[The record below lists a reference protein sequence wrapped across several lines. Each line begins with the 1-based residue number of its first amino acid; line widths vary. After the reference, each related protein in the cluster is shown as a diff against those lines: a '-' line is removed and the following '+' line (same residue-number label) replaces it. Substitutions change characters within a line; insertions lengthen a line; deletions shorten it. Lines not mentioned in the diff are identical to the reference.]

1 MLTHN
6 QSRAI
11 PIVVLVLFVLCMPA
25 LFAQTIL
32 TADGHTAAYTQFQN
46 VLGVTPENPD
56 CSHTSFGPHI
66 TQTTDSVLGVPVF
79 VFNIHVTP
87 DNDRCINFDRQR
99 LEAKTDTG
107 SPDALKGF
115 NGDTITYQWKFRLPS
130 GFRSSSHFTHI
141 HQIKGGLQPAASGA
155 PVMTLTTRA
164 GSPDQIQLIYQDG
177 TVKTHADLSPFLN
190 TWVVATETVKVSTS
204 GTYSIVIKTLSGG
217 QTLLSYS
224 NSNINMFPTQTGTG
238 FIRPKWGI
246 YRSLLEI
253 SVLRDEQ
260 IHFNDFCVA
269 KAPLACPGSQPAPNF
284 SLSATP
290 TSRTVIAGGSTTYTA
305 SITPSN
311 GFNSTVTLGV
321 SGLPSGASASFSPA
335 SVTGSGSSTLSVST
349 SSSTPAGTYTLTI
362 SGVSGSLNHGAPVTL
377 VVNSPV
383 NPDFSLSASPSS
395 QTVTAGGGTSYT
407 VTVGSLNGFTGSVA
421 LSTSGLPAG
430 VSASFN
436 PASVAGSGT
445 STLNVSTSASAA
457 SGSITINGTSGTL
470 SHSTSVQLTVNAAAV
485 CSTTTANATWNN
497 TAFPSHSG
505 SFTATFDATPSVVK
519 ESAAV
524 GLSHGAQT
532 AYSGF
537 ANLVVFTTAG
547 TIQARNGGSYTA
559 ASTISFSPN
568 VSYHFRL
575 AINVTAHTYSIFV
588 TPAGGSEI
596 TVGSN
601 FAFRTEQNTVTSLD
615 HWGALV
621 NTTPGGTLQVCN
633 FAVQ

>member
-11 PIVVLVLFVLCMPA
+11 PIFAFVLFVLCVPA

-66 TQTTDSVLGVPVF
+66 TQTTDSILGVPVF

-246 YRSLLEI
+246 YRSLLES

-290 TSRTVIAGGSTTYTA
+290 TSRTVTAGGSPTYAA

-311 GFNSTVTLGV
+311 GFNGTVTLGV

-362 SGVSGSLNHGAPVTL
+362 SGVSGSLNHGTPVTL
-377 VVNSPV
+377 VVSP
-383 NPDFSLSASPSS
+383 
-395 QTVTAGGGTSYT
+395 
-407 VTVGSLNGFTGSVA
+407 
-421 LSTSGLPAG
+421 
-430 VSASFN
+430 
-436 PASVAGSGT
+436 
-445 STLNVSTSASAA
+445 
-457 SGSITINGTSGTL
+457 
-470 SHSTSVQLTVNAAAV
+470 TSVCTIIPADGA
-485 CSTTTANATWNN
+485 WHN
-497 TAFPSHSG
+497 TAFASHSG
-505 SFTATFDATPSVVK
+505 TFTASFDATPSVAK

-537 ANLVVFTTAG
+537 ANLVIFTTAG

-559 ASTISFSPN
+559 ASTILFSPN

-575 AINVTAHTYSIFV
+575 AINVTGHTYSIFV